1 MLGVGAQWELT
12 SLRTRKGEEMDF
24 RGSQK
29 AALGSGPAMPTV
41 VFLPSEPWASVCLCV
56 LLRHQVCGN
65 LRQQPQGV
73 STVDRLPRRE
83 SPGAQQHVHA
93 AALTCEVQVGVQLRL
108 LNRGPSA
115 PSCPSHR

>member
-73 STVDRLPRRE
+73 STVDRRPRRE